1 MTEKVL
7 WEGRK
12 SRKIFMHYYLAGIIF
27 ITLAL
32 TLFLGSLDQFLPF
45 ISDFSVYLSLFLAGI
60 GVFLI
65 LLSEIK
71 RIIII
76 YRVTETRVEKE
87 QGIIN
92 KRVEHIP
99 YQMVEKISSNNPWY
113 ARLLKIGD
121 IEINTGEE
129 HFWIKSIDNPEKVE
143 EIIHNAISRI
153 TRRYSE
159 PAGYQRYPQTKSP
172 YRNTRQKPY
181 KRR

>member
-1 MTEKVL
+1 MTEKVF

-12 SRKIFMHYYLAGIIF
+12 SRKIFIHFYLAGIIF

-32 TLFLGSLDQFLPF
+32 ILFPGFLNQYLPF
-45 ISDFSVYLSLFLAGI
+45 IADFSVYISLFFAGVGI
-60 GVFLI
+60 ILI
-65 LLSEIK
+65 LISEVK
-71 RIIII
+71 RISIK

-129 HFWIKSIDNPEKVE
+129 HFWIKSVDHPEKVE

-153 TRRYSE
+153 TRRYNE
-159 PAGYQRYPQTKSP
+159 PAGYQKYPQAKSP